1 MQKLGRKLLVLVSVG
16 AVVLASALASAR
28 ERAPS
33 GMYPTGTWIVRDAAG
48 PRLAVS
54 HEIAEVPKQRTAA
67 ALVGAEVNKELLI
80 VTVQRV
86 PFAELRGMVTAGF
99 ARKGVPQADGA
110 QLSQACDRAVLPA
123 GTRAIVHYDATTKT
137 TTFAVNGMGKRTL
150 LGAPAMRAVW
160 SSFLESTGGEKLVS
174 RL

>member
-1 MQKLGRKLLVLVSVG
+1 
-16 AVVLASALASAR
+16 
-28 ERAPS
+28 
-33 GMYPTGTWIVRDAAG
+33 
-48 PRLAVS
+48 
-54 HEIAEVPKQRTAA
+54 
-67 ALVGAEVNKELLI
+67 
-80 VTVQRV
+80 
-86 PFAELRGMVTAGF
+86 MVTAGF